1 MKIEGSQKFD
11 APRDR
16 MFAALIDPA
25 VLQKCIPGCE
35 QMEKTGENQYNAK
48 LTAGVGP
55 VKGVFT
61 ATVSLQDIVPPEHY
75 KLVVEGKGQPGFVKG
90 SGELNLTPADSGTE
104 IQYIGD
110 VSVGGLLASVGQR
123 MIQSTANLLAGRFFK
138 SLDTEIKASEI
149 KAAETKSSEANAS
162 AAQTP
167 EAPDIPST
175 GT

>member
-1 MKIEGSQKFD
+1 MKIEGTQKIE

-16 MFAALIDPA
+16 IFASLIDPA

-61 ATVSLQDIVPPEHY
+61 ATVSLEQITPPEHY

-90 SGELNLTPADSGTE
+90 SGELNLKEAGGATE
-104 IQYIGD
+104 IQYSGD
-110 VSVGGLLASVGQR
+110 FNVGGLIASVGQR
-123 MIQSTANLLAGRFFK
+123 MIQATANMLAARFFK
-138 SLDTEIKASEI
+138 SLE
-149 KAAETKSSEANAS
+149 AETATSDSAS
-162 AAQTP
+162 
-167 EAPDIPST
+167 ST

>member
-1 MKIEGSQKFD
+1 MKIEGSHKID

-16 MFAALIDPA
+16 IFAALVDPS

-35 QMEKTGENQYNAK
+35 QMEKTGENQYKAR

-61 ATVSLQDIVPPEHY
+61 ATVSLEDIVAPEHY

-90 SGELNLTPADSGTE
+90 SGELSLKDADGTTE
-104 IQYIGD
+104 IQYTGD
-110 VSVGGLLASVGQR
+110 VNIGGLIASVGQR
-123 MIQSTANLLAGRFFK
+123 MIQATANMLAGRFFK
-138 SLDTEIKASEI
+138 SLESET
-149 KAAETKSSEANAS
+149 AGNNPVS
-162 AAQTP
+162 
-167 EAPDIPST
+167 ST

>member
-1 MKIEGSQKFD
+1 MKIEGSHKID
-11 APRDR
+11 APRER
-16 MFAALIDPA
+16 IFAALVNPD

-35 QMEKTGENQYNAK
+35 QMEKTGENQYKAK

-61 ATVSLQDIVPPEHY
+61 ATVSLEDIVAPEHY

-90 SGELNLTPADSGTE
+90 TGELNLKDESGATE
-104 IQYIGD
+104 IQYTGD
-110 VSVGGLLASVGQR
+110 VNVGGLIASVGQR

-138 SLDTEIKASEI
+138 SLE
-149 KAAETKSSEANAS
+149 AETTSTNPAS
-162 AAQTP
+162 P
-167 EAPDIPST
+167 T